1 MLSVRRDYKD
11 YSVGTG
17 QHRTATSAIRHTQ
30 LLHGPGSVYILLTY
44 LLLFCALS
52 SGACL
57 TCLTSIVSPPRRTEL
72 AESSLASG
80 TKIPVG

>member
-1 MLSVRRDYKD
+1 MLFVRRDYKG

-17 QHRTATSAIRHTQ
+17 QLRTATSAIRHTQ
-30 LLHGPGSVYILLTY
+30 QLRRPGSVYILLTY

-52 SGACL
+52 SGAYL
-57 TCLTSIVSPPRRTEL
+57 TCFNADSVSAAAEL
-72 AESSLASG
+72 AESSLAAG